1 MDDNTK
7 LLLNLLYE
15 KCHDKDKSNYIFYH
29 ILELLIK
36 SNIVD
41 IDNEYINNMGSL
53 IPNKYS
59 INNIISFSER
69 YQKDF
74 NELKEIGSGGY
85 GVVYLTENKLD
96 KMLYAIK
103 KIYLNIEDNHN
114 INLSLNEIYILSRL
128 NHKNIVRYNTAWIEP
143 FSINENIKSIE
154 NKNIK
159 FNIDLLIETNNNYI
173 IETYK
178 NFLNE
183 SYENSG
189 ENLFIES
196 GEDSLINSNIDSCIQ
211 SDEDSLIGF
220 DEFKN
225 NLYIIFF
232 IQMEY
237 CPGNSLK
244 YYLMNRSELEL
255 LNNLNIIHNIIE
267 GTEYLHKQNIVH
279 CDLKPANIFINK
291 NNIKIGDFGLS
302 KTKYNTNLKSNEGTL
317 IYCDPNM
324 KKNKKI
330 TKANDIYSIGIIIIE
345 LFVIFKTDM
354 EKYDSLRNPIIYLNS
369 NNSIDKDI
377 KKLILHCI
385 NNDVNKRFNIYQT
398 KKYLFN
404 KNNYL
409 INNNNFIK

>member
-1 MDDNTK
+1 
-7 LLLNLLYE
+7 
-15 KCHDKDKSNYIFYH
+15 
-29 ILELLIK
+29 
-36 SNIVD
+36 
-41 IDNEYINNMGSL
+41 
-53 IPNKYS
+53 
-59 INNIISFSER
+59 
-69 YQKDF
+69 
-74 NELKEIGSGGY
+74 
-85 GVVYLTENKLD
+85 
-96 KMLYAIK
+96 
-103 KIYLNIEDNHN
+103 
-114 INLSLNEIYILSRL
+114 
-128 NHKNIVRYNTAWIEP
+128 
-143 FSINENIKSIE
+143 
-154 NKNIK
+154 
-159 FNIDLLIETNNNYI
+159 
-173 IETYK
+173 
-178 NFLNE
+178 
-183 SYENSG
+183 
-189 ENLFIES
+189 
-196 GEDSLINSNIDSCIQ
+196 
-211 SDEDSLIGF
+211 
-220 DEFKN
+220 
-225 NLYIIFF
+225 
-232 IQMEY
+232 MEY